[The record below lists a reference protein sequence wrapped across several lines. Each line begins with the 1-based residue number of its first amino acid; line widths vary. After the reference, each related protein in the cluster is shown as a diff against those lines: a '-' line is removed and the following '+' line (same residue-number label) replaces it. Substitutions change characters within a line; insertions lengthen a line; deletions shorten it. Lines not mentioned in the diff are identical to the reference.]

1 MLLRQAVAQA
11 TRLLY
16 NATEWSKRA
25 SARKEET
32 GIELQE
38 AHVSLQEAEEEV
50 ARMDKQQFSEEQ
62 ARAHNDKAQAGREV
76 EAARVSDEH
85 ATNALEQ
92 SNTAVSE
99 CLSLLDS
106 IHRIQGKQPRVS
118 LEALVKEASTIFTQ
132 LAVRLPEE
140 YQDDDPVD
148 GEGDGDD
155 SYAYYEDDLAP
166 PTPPPALLIVQHQS
180 ASPPP
185 PPSPAAPVDT
195 LKELQGMAEEQV
207 EALELQIIKHPV
219 FALGVALAGL
229 LLLCIFVR
237 CCCRRRTVPIVEVAS
252 ECDPQFDDGFEDDD
266 GFDEEFEEI
275 EMEGR
280 GRGRA
285 ARSQERETLNLGP
298 SSTGEQR
305 NGARRGGGRAP
316 RC

>member
-1 MLLRQAVAQA
+1 
-11 TRLLY
+11 
-16 NATEWSKRA
+16 
-25 SARKEET
+25 
-32 GIELQE
+32 
-38 AHVSLQEAEEEV
+38 
-50 ARMDKQQFSEEQ
+50 
-62 ARAHNDKAQAGREV
+62 
-76 EAARVSDEH
+76 
-85 ATNALEQ
+85 
-92 SNTAVSE
+92 
-99 CLSLLDS
+99 
-106 IHRIQGKQPRVS
+106 
-118 LEALVKEASTIFTQ
+118 
-132 LAVRLPEE
+132 
-140 YQDDDPVD
+140 
-148 GEGDGDD
+148 
-155 SYAYYEDDLAP
+155 
-166 PTPPPALLIVQHQS
+166 
-180 ASPPP
+180 
-185 PPSPAAPVDT
+185 
-195 LKELQGMAEEQV
+195 MAEEQV

-219 FALGVALAGL
+219 FALGVSPSACWHPPTHPHTHTHTATATTTATTTATATTNTTTIHARPAPSQVALAGL